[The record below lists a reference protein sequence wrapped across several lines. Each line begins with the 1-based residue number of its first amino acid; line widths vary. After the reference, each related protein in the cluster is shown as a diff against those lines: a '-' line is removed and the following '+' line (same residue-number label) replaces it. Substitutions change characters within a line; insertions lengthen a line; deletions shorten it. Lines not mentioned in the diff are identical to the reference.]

1 MTTLASRYPA
11 PAQSNTMAPHYRI
24 PATNNGVF
32 SSPTE
37 SEFSYKD
44 GKESVLDWDEARVA
58 EWLRSINC
66 SEYVEI
72 FKKNNINGENL
83 MDMDQATLKEMGV
96 KKVGDRV
103 RIGTQAKVFRNNVY
117 KRTSKRNINRVSLG
131 RYLNGRTRQN

>member
-1 MTTLASRYPA
+1 MATLVSRYPA
-11 PAQSNTMAPHYRI
+11 PAQTTNMAAHYRI
-24 PATNNGVF
+24 PPTNNGVF

-66 SEYVEI
+66 SDYVEI

-83 MDMDQATLKEMGV
+83 MDMDQKTLKDMGV

-103 RIGTQAKVFRNNVY
+103 RIGNQAKVFRNNVY
-117 KRTSKRNINRVSLG
+117 KRTSKRNINRVS
-131 RYLNGRTRQN
+131 